1 MSKKLNI
8 WILQTGEPIHLD
20 NEMPRPMRGMNLA
33 NKLVELGHNV
43 NFISSTFYH
52 QKKIHR
58 PNKNAVNKINSQLK
72 ITLIDSPGYKKNIS
86 LSRFYDH
93 MIMAYNLKKFL
104 DHTLETPDA
113 VFIGY
118 PPIEISYVMSRW
130 LKKKGIPFILD
141 IKDQWPDFILDA
153 FPYLI
158 KVFGKLILLP
168 YYYMAK
174 ETINNANAVTS
185 MSESFIDWS
194 NKFKNINSDY
204 KSLVLPLVPSQ
215 DVYLEDEIAYA
226 EKWCDDIGIDK
237 GGMINILFIGSLS
250 KVFDFNT
257 IINCAKR
264 IEPINKKIK
273 FIVCGK
279 GELEEP
285 LREKAKHLS
294 NLVLTGWVDRN
305 KINAIAA
312 RSYLGIAPYRNIK
325 NFRDNIPNKIID
337 YVSLGLPIISPLQGE
352 VEKLISDKE
361 IGVIYTEKSDNSLM
375 EVIFDLISKKNLRDK
390 LSSNAIELYNSKY
403 SYNYVYGKAV
413 KLIEEVYVLNLNSKN

>member
-1 MSKKLNI
+1 LSKKLNI